1 MTGRWTNGSLRCLS
15 LLLLCAAAM
24 HHAAAQ
30 EERTVRENWRIEL
43 AVGSAEAGPGDP
55 TPSNRFVWGPSF
67 DASLYGRWNDHV
79 MLGLEGAWW
88 WASEGDERSRTDFLL
103 AGLRYYLT
111 IPRGISFMAG
121 VGRSTA
127 SFANFQHADTIPG
140 EATRLAIGGGIGYEP
155 VGIGPVA
162 VGGVFR
168 YFNMIGGPR
177 RPGSFYGRMGNS
189 VMLQVGATLAIRPSR
204 SSNEEL
210 VRGGLHQRSSTAR
223 RQDSNR

>member
-1 MTGRWTNGSLRCLS
+1 MTGRWTNGGLRCLS
-15 LLLLCAAAM
+15 LLLLFAVAT
-24 HHAAAQ
+24 HDAAAQ
-30 EERTVRENWRIEL
+30 EERAVRENWRLEL
-43 AVGSAEAGPGDP
+43 AAGSAKAGPGDP

-67 DASLYGRWNDHV
+67 DGSLYGRWNDNV

-88 WASEGDERSRTDFLL
+88 WASEGDEHSHTNFLL

-111 IPRGISFMAG
+111 VPHGISFMAG

-140 EATRLAIGGGIGYEP
+140 EATRLAIGGGVGYEP

-162 VGGVFR
+162 LGGVFR

-189 VMLQVGATLAIRPSR
+189 VMLQVGATLAIRPNVA
-204 SSNEEL
+204 SNEEL
-210 VRGGLHQRSSTAR
+210 VRGSLHQRSNTAR
-223 RQDSNR
+223 RPGSSR